1 MFKNILLS
9 ASLMAAVM
17 APAIHAES
25 AETVTRR
32 HSIKSDGIAALDID
46 AGVGSVRVEP
56 GSTAHYEL
64 TVTIE
69 PAKKGWFGKRA
80 DVSTSKVKIVRR
92 GDRLELS
99 LDPDSVDGGSLQGT
113 WRVKLPIPA
122 PAAVEVDLG
131 VGEAR
136 IEAPTSAVRLDVGV
150 GEAKVITRLD
160 SAGQVSAAA
169 GVGDASISGT
179 EAARDRHVVGGQ
191 SSGQG
196 EGEREVKVNVG
207 VGEAGVTLTRE

>member
-1 MFKNILLS
+1 MRNNMLVTV
-9 ASLMAAVM
+9 ALMAALLS
-17 APAIHAES
+17 PAIHAES
-25 AETVTRR
+25 AEAVTRR
-32 HSIKSDGIAALDID
+32 HSVKSDGIATLDID

-80 DVSTSKVKIVRR
+80 DVSTAKVKIVRR
-92 GDRLELS
+92 GDRLTLS

-113 WRVKLPIPA
+113 WRIKLPVPA

-150 GEAKVITRLD
+150 GEAKIVTRLD
-160 SAGQVSAAA
+160 SAGTVSAAA

-179 EAARDRHVVGGQ
+179 EVSRDRHVVGGQ
-191 SSGQG
+191 SSGRGQ
-196 EGEREVKVNVG
+196 GEREITVNVG